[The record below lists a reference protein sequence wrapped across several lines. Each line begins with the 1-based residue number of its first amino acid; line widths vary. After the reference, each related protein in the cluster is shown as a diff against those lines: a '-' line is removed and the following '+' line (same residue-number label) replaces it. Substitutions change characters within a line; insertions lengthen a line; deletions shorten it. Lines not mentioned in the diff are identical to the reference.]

1 MGSGGEAVH
10 ETGEESAVE
19 GDIGLEAAFP
29 GGKGGSLRLSSELG
43 IEAMF
48 AGVVVAFGGA
58 AAARRLGVHESIIA
72 QMFFDVKLL
81 MDLLGGGREQRAVMG
96 E

>member
-1 MGSGGEAVH
+1 
-10 ETGEESAVE
+10 
-19 GDIGLEAAFP
+19 
-29 GGKGGSLRLSSELG
+29 
-43 IEAMF
+43 MF